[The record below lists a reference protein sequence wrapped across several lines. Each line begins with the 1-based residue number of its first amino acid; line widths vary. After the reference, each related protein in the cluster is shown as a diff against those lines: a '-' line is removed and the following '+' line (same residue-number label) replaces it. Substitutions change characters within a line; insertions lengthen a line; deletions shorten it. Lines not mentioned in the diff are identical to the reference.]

1 MTITKIGGRS
11 ESLGLRL
18 LASVERA
25 GNALPHPFWLFWI
38 LFGVLAVASWI
49 LSNAGVQVT
58 DPATGETVGVNNAL
72 SVEAIRSLLTGA
84 EESFVT
90 FGPLGTVLIVMLGVA
105 VADRSGLFEVI
116 ARRALSNVSPRSVVF
131 AVALGGALSK
141 FLSDSAYVVLIPL
154 GAVAF
159 KAVGRSPMLGM
170 IVAFVSINAAGDA
183 NPLIAPGDVVFAK
196 VATEAAHLID
206 PNVTVRATD
215 NMYFTTVSAIV
226 LAITVTLV
234 TELILK
240 KREHTLVVDSQQDD
254 TAALSAMAP
263 SALLSDEQERR
274 GLRVT
279 GFSAVAFLAL
289 LAAAIIPAGS
299 PLRGEGG
306 EFLES
311 PFLDGIAFFLSMFF
325 LVLGTAFAAG
335 SRQLDSASDIPR
347 FMADGVRSIA
357 PLIVLFFAVSQFLAL
372 FKFTKISTVVA
383 VVGSDAIQGLGVNS
397 VGLFLIVVVCIA
409 VLNLMITSGQA
420 LWALVAPV
428 IVPMM
433 MLLGTN
439 PATTMALY
447 RIADSCTNSITP
459 MSTSFVLCVGY
470 LQTLNKKAGIGTLI
484 SFTLPCA
491 LIMFVVWLGLFLA
504 WWALGIPLGPGAP
517 VR

>member
-1 MTITKIGGRS
+1 MTMQATPRS
-11 ESLGLRL
+11 RPSVGLRM
-18 LASVERA
+18 LAGIEKA

-38 LFGVLAVASWI
+38 LFAVLALASWL
-49 LSNAGVQVT
+49 LSATGITVV
-58 DPATGETVGVNNAL
+58 DPASGDTVGVKNAL
-72 SVEAIRSLLTGA
+72 SPAAIRGLISGA

-105 VADRSGLFEVI
+105 VAERSGLFETI
-116 ARRALSNVSPRSVVF
+116 ARRSLSNVSPQFVVF

-154 GAVAF
+154 GAIAF
-159 KAVGRSPMLGM
+159 RTVGRSPMLGM

-196 VATEAAHLID
+196 LATEAAQLVD
-206 PNVTVRATD
+206 PSVTVRATD

-240 KREHTLVVDSQQDD
+240 KREHTLVVDGDLDAS
-254 TAALSAMAP
+254 TEMRSAAVLP
-263 SALLSDEQERR
+263 DQLERR
-274 GLRVT
+274 GLRRAGLT
-279 GFSAVAFLAL
+279 ALIVAALVVGAL
-289 LAAAIIPAGS
+289 LVPNS
-299 PLRGEGG
+299 PLRGEDGS
-306 EFLES
+306 FLES
-311 PFLDGIAFFLSMFF
+311 PFLDGIALFLSLFFLAIG
-325 LVLGTAFAAG
+325 LAYATG
-335 SRQLDSASDIPR
+335 SRQLESSAEVPG

-372 FKFTKISTVVA
+372 FKFTNISTLVAVKGADTISGLGIQNVGLFAILVVA
-383 VVGSDAIQGLGVNS
+383 VAL
-397 VGLFLIVVVCIA
+397 
-409 VLNLMITSGQA
+409 LNLLITSGQA
-420 LWALVAPV
+420 LWSLVAPML
-428 IVPMM
+428 VPMM
-433 MLLGTN
+433 MLLETN

-470 LQTLNKKAGIGTLI
+470 LQTLNRKAGIGTLI

-491 LIMFVVWLGLFLA
+491 IIMFIVWFALFLA

>member
-1 MTITKIGGRS
+1 MSTVQKAPRAQQM
-11 ESLGLRL
+11 GLRW
-18 LASVERA
+18 LAHIERA
-25 GNALPHPFWLFWI
+25 GNALPHPFWLFWL
-38 LFGVLAVASWI
+38 LFAVLAVVSWL
-49 LSNAGVQVT
+49 LSMSGIAVT
-58 DPATGETVGVNNAL
+58 DPTTGKSVEVKNAL
-72 SVEAIRSLLTGA
+72 SVGAIRTLISGA

-105 VADRSGLFEVI
+105 VAERSGLFEVI
-116 ARRALSNVSPRSVVF
+116 ARRSLANVSPRSVVF
-131 AVALGGALSK
+131 AVALAGALSK

-154 GAVAF
+154 GAIAF
-159 KAVGRSPMLGM
+159 KTVGRSPMLGM

-196 VATEAAHLID
+196 VATEAAHIID
-206 PNVTVRATD
+206 PEATVRATD
-215 NMYFTTVSAIV
+215 NMYFTTVSALV
-226 LAITVTLV
+226 LAVTVTLV
-234 TELILK
+234 TELVLK
-240 KREHTLVVDSQQDD
+240 KRESTLVVDTDRGQTS
-254 TAALSAMAP
+254 TIMTMAP
-263 SALLSDEQERR
+263 KATLSDAAERR
-274 GLRVT
+274 GLRFAGGACVLFVT
-279 GFSAVAFLAL
+279 AVVLAIL
-289 LAAAIIPAGS
+289 PAGS
-299 PLRGEGG
+299 PLRGENG
-306 EFLES
+306 EFLDS
-311 PFLDGIAFFLSMFF
+311 PFLDSIAIFLSLLFLTLGIAFG
-325 LVLGTAFAAG
+325 VGT
-335 SRQLDSASDIPR
+335 RQLKSSAEIPA

-372 FKFTKISTVVA
+372 FKYTKISAVVA
-383 VVGSDAIQGLGVNS
+383 VKGSDLIQSLGIHS
-397 VGLFLIVVVCIA
+397 VGLFVVVVLGIA
-409 VLNLMITSGQA
+409 ALNLLITSGQA

-428 IVPMM
+428 IIPMM

-491 LIMFVVWLGLFLA
+491 VVMFIVWFMLFLA

>member
-1 MTITKIGGRS
+1 M
-11 ESLGLRL
+11 L
-18 LASVERA
+18 
-25 GNALPHPFWLFWI
+25 
-38 LFGVLAVASWI
+38 
-49 LSNAGVQVT
+49 T
-58 DPATGETVGVNNAL
+58 D
-72 SVEAIRSLLTGA
+72 
-84 EESFVT
+84 
-90 FGPLGTVLIVMLGVA
+90 
-105 VADRSGLFEVI
+105 
-116 ARRALSNVSPRSVVF
+116 
-131 AVALGGALSK
+131 
-141 FLSDSAYVVLIPL
+141 
-154 GAVAF
+154 
-159 KAVGRSPMLGM
+159 
-170 IVAFVSINAAGDA
+170 
-183 NPLIAPGDVVFAK
+183 
-196 VATEAAHLID
+196 
-206 PNVTVRATD
+206 
-215 NMYFTTVSAIV
+215 
-226 LAITVTLV
+226 
-234 TELILK
+234 
-240 KREHTLVVDSQQDD
+240 Q
-254 TAALSAMAP
+254 
-263 SALLSDEQERR
+263 QERR
-274 GLRVT
+274 GLRAS
-279 GFSAVAFLAL
+279 GISAMVFLAL
-289 LAAAIIPAGS
+289 LAAAIIPSGS

-335 SRQLDSASDIPR
+335 SQQLESASDIPR

-383 VVGSDAIQGLGVNS
+383 VVGSDAIQGLGIGS
-397 VGLFLIVVVCIA
+397 VALFLIVVVCIA
-409 VLNLMITSGQA
+409 ILNLLITSGQA

-428 IVPMM
+428 IIPMM

-439 PATTMALY
+439 PATTMALC

>member
-1 MTITKIGGRS
+1 MTAVVERPRTQS
-11 ESLGLRL
+11 AGLRL
-18 LASVERA
+18 LAGIERA

-38 LFGVLAVASWI
+38 LFAVLAIASWV
-49 LSNAGVQVT
+49 LSAAGVTVT
-58 DPATGETVGVNNAL
+58 DPTSGESVGVNNAL
-72 SVEAIRSLLTGA
+72 SVDAIRTLLSGA

-116 ARRALSNVSPRSVVF
+116 ARRALANVSPRSVVF
-131 AVALGGALSK
+131 AVALGGAMSK
-141 FLSDSAYVVLIPL
+141 FLSDSAYVILIPL

-159 KAVGRSPMLGM
+159 KTVGRSPMLGM

-183 NPLIAPGDVVFAK
+183 NPLIAPGDVVFAQ
-196 VATEAAHLID
+196 VATEAAHIID
-206 PNVTVRATD
+206 PDVTVRATD
-215 NMYFTTVSAIV
+215 NMYFTTVSALV
-226 LAITVTLV
+226 LAITITLV

-240 KREHTLVVDSQQDD
+240 KRESTLVVDPVQND
-254 TAALSAMAP
+254 TTSIMAMGPKATLND
-263 SALLSDEQERR
+263 AMERR
-274 GLRVT
+274 GLRITALAASLFV
-279 GFSAVAFLAL
+279 AVLVLAL
-289 LAAAIIPAGS
+289 LPAGS
-299 PLRGEGG
+299 PLRGENG
-306 EFLES
+306 EFLDS
-311 PFLDGIAFFLSMFF
+311 PFLNGIAIFLSLFFLT
-325 LVLGTAFAAG
+325 LGTAFAAG
-335 SRQLDSASDIPR
+335 SRQLESTADIPL

-372 FKFTKISTVVA
+372 FKFTNISTVVA
-383 VVGSDAIQGLGVNS
+383 VTGSDTIEALGIHS
-397 VGLFLIVVVCIA
+397 IGLFVVVVVAIA
-409 VLNLMITSGQA
+409 LLNLLITSGQA

-433 MLLGTN
+433 MLLETN

-491 LIMFVVWLGLFLA
+491 VIMFVVWFALFLG

>member
-1 MTITKIGGRS
+1 MTIT
-11 ESLGLRL
+11 ESITRKEPLGIRFLARL
-18 LASVERA
+18 ERA

-38 LFGVLAVASWI
+38 LFAVLAVASWI
-49 LSNAGVQVT
+49 LSRTGVEVV
-58 DPATGETVGVNNAL
+58 DPATGETVGVNSAL
-72 SVEAIRSLLTGA
+72 SVGAIRDLLTGA

-105 VADRSGLFEVI
+105 VADRSGLFEVM
-116 ARRALSNVSPRSVVF
+116 ARRALSNVSPRYVVF

-196 VATEAAHLID
+196 VATEAAQIID
-206 PNVTVRATD
+206 PATTVRATD
-215 NMYFTTVSAIV
+215 NMYFTTVSALV
-226 LAITVTLV
+226 LAVTVTVV

-240 KREHTLVVDSQQDD
+240 RREGTLIVEATEVPPGDSR
-254 TAALSAMAP
+254 AAGLRLTDVA
-263 SALLSDEQERR
+263 ERR
-274 GLRVT
+274 GLRTT
-279 GFSAVAFLAL
+279 GVVALVFVAVLAVAVA
-289 LAAAIIPAGS
+289 IPAS
-299 PLRGEGG
+299 PLRGENG

-311 PFLDGIAFFLSMFF
+311 PFLNGIAFFLSLFF
-325 LVLGTAFAAG
+325 LAIGTAFAKSSG
-335 SRQLDSASDIPR
+335 QLASNADIPQ
-347 FMADGVRSIA
+347 FMADGVRAIA

-372 FKFTKISTVVA
+372 FKYTKISTVVA
-383 VVGSDAIQGLGVNS
+383 VMGSDTIKGLGINT
-397 VGLFLIVVVCIA
+397 VGLFLIVVLGVA
-409 VLNLMITSGQA
+409 TLNLLITSGQA

-491 LIMFVVWLGLFLA
+491 VIMFVVWLALFLA

>member
-1 MTITKIGGRS
+1 MTTEVSKRTEPS
-11 ESLGLRL
+11 AGLRL
-18 LASVERA
+18 LAGIEEA

-49 LSNAGVQVT
+49 LSGTGITVS

-72 SVEAIRSLLTGA
+72 SVEAIRALLTGA

-105 VADRSGLFEVI
+105 VADRSGLFEVV
-116 ARRALSNVSPRSVVF
+116 ARRALSNVSARWVVF

-141 FLSDSAYVVLIPL
+141 FLSDSAYVILIPL
-154 GAVAF
+154 GAIAF
-159 KAVGRSPMLGM
+159 KTVGRSPMLGM

-196 VATEAAHLID
+196 VATEAAQLID
-206 PNVTVRATD
+206 PNATVRATD
-215 NMYFTTVSAIV
+215 NMYFTTVSALV
-226 LAITVTLV
+226 LAITITLV

-240 KREHTLVVDSQQDD
+240 KRESTLIVD
-254 TAALSAMAP
+254 TAQVDTTAIMAMGPQATLSGAA
-263 SALLSDEQERR
+263 ERR

-279 GFSAVAFLAL
+279 GLAAL
-289 LAAAIIPAGS
+289 LFVALTVVAILLPQS
-299 PLRGEGG
+299 PLRGENG

-311 PFLDGIAFFLSMFF
+311 PFLDGIAFFLSLFF
-325 LVLGTAFAAG
+325 LTLGIAFATG
-335 SRQLDSASDIPR
+335 SRQLESSADIPR

-372 FKFTKISTVVA
+372 FKYTKISTLVA
-383 VVGSDAIQGLGVNS
+383 VKGSDAIADLGIHN
-397 VGLFLIVVVCIA
+397 VGLFVIVVVAIA
-409 VLNLMITSGQA
+409 LLNLLITSGQA
-420 LWALVAPV
+420 LWALVAPIV
-428 IVPMM
+428 VPMM
-433 MLLGTN
+433 LLLGTN
-439 PATTMALY
+439 PAATMALY

-491 LIMFVVWLGLFLA
+491 VIMFIVWFALFLL
-504 WWALGIPLGPGAP
+504 WWVLGIPLGPGAP

>member
-1 MTITKIGGRS
+1 MTTIKT
-11 ESLGLRL
+11 ESRKEPLGLRL
-18 LASVERA
+18 LAGVERA

-49 LSNAGVQVT
+49 LSSTGIQVV
-58 DPATGETVGVNNAL
+58 DPSTGDKVGVNNAL
-72 SVEAIRSLLTGA
+72 SVEAIRDLLTGA

-196 VATEAAHLID
+196 VATEAAHIID
-206 PNVTVRATD
+206 PTLTVRATD
-215 NMYFTTVSAIV
+215 NMYFTTVSALV
-226 LAITVTLV
+226 LAVTITLV

-240 KREHTLVVDSQQDD
+240 KREHTLVVDEQHAD
-254 TAALSAMAP
+254 SANAGVDSTP
-263 SALLSDEQERR
+263 VLTDAQERR
-274 GLRVT
+274 GLRIT
-279 GFSAVAFLAL
+279 G
-289 LAAAIIPAGS
+289 LAAMSFIVLLVATILIPGS
-299 PLRGEGG
+299 PLRGAGG

-311 PFLDGIAFFLSMFF
+311 PFLDGIAFFLSLFF
-325 LVLGTAFAAG
+325 LILGSAFAKG
-335 SRQLDSASDIPR
+335 SGQLESASDIPR

-372 FKFTKISTVVA
+372 FKYTKISTVVA
-383 VVGSDAIQGLGVNS
+383 VVGSDSIQGLGIGS
-397 VGLFLIVVVCIA
+397 VGLFLIVVVAIA
-409 VLNLMITSGQA
+409 MLNLLITSGQA

-433 MLLGTN
+433 MLLETN

-491 LIMFVVWLGLFLA
+491 LIMFVVWLGLFFA